1 MVAPHA
7 KVAHRNWPMRLLVPS
22 NARTT
27 VLAWGKKQHV
37 GRLPTNNSLALVNV
51 RELPYV
57 RTVFWISKPLPFQTA
72 PTNPL
77 PSARSSTVQ
86 LQQQARLKQVLQ
98 LGCPGTS
105 DLFFKKKD
113 HQVSHAAKNLSST
126 HQEKFKQLKSPFQSN
141 HVHSCILWDS
151 AFFSTDAYF
160 ISRNNL
166 FSLLA
171 LWNCL
176 VQ

>member
-1 MVAPHA
+1 M
-7 KVAHRNWPMRLLVPS
+7 
-22 NARTT
+22 
-27 VLAWGKKQHV
+27 
-37 GRLPTNNSLALVNV
+37 
-51 RELPYV
+51 RELQFWPGEKNNMLDV
-57 RTVFWISKPLPFQTA
+57 FQRAIHLHWWMSGSCRMFGLCFGSANPFHFKLRRRTPSQAQGQAQFNYNNKPDWSRCYNL
-72 PTNPL
+72 
-77 PSARSSTVQ
+77 V
-86 LQQQARLKQVLQ
+86 VLG
-98 LGCPGTS
+98 LATF
-105 DLFFKKKD
+105 FFKKKD